1 MRGGTLPSWLG
12 DDEGHYPSKLPLSI
26 WYHDLYTMGID
37 PSARFPRDRYQLL
50 KERIKDAQLPSPIE
64 FHEPRPASVDD
75 LLRAHGSDY
84 VDRFLGGRLDD
95 REINRIGLKPWSDSF
110 GQRTLLIMGGSISAL
125 EHVCQN
131 GGISGNMAG
140 GTHHSHADFGSGYC
154 VFNDIAV
161 CAKMALERE
170 FIDRVAVLD
179 LDVHQGDGTAAI
191 LRDTPGAITIS
202 VHCEA
207 NFPFRKVASDFDLP
221 LPTGAGDSEY
231 LNKVQEGL
239 DIVSTF
245 SPDVLLFQAGVDA
258 LASDALGKLEV
269 TRSGMRIRNQM
280 VLSHVVDNGLPC
292 VIFMGG
298 GYSDPIE
305 HTVDAFLDLFTDAA
319 VANGR
324 IQRMTESDGQ
334 HPEHEVV

>member
-1 MRGGTLPSWLG
+1 MSGGTPPPWLEGEDDPGLPKS
-12 DDEGHYPSKLPLSI
+12 SLSI

-37 PSARFPRDRYQLL
+37 PSARFPRDRYHLL
-50 KERIKDAQLPSPIE
+50 EDRIKGAQLPSPIE
-64 FHEPRPASVDD
+64 FREPRPASTDD
-75 LLRAHGSDY
+75 LLRVHGPDY
-84 VDRFLGGRLDD
+84 VDRFLGGRLSD
-95 REINRIGLKPWSDSF
+95 REINRIGLKPWRSSF
-110 GQRTLLIMGGSISAL
+110 AQRTLLIMGGSISAL
-125 EHVCQN
+125 EHVCQH

-161 CAKMALERE
+161 CAKIALERE
-170 FIDRVAVLD
+170 GIERIAVLD

-191 LRDTPGAITIS
+191 LRDTPGALTVS

-221 LPTGAGDSEY
+221 LPAGAGDSEY
-231 LNKVQEGL
+231 LDRVQEGL
-239 DIVSTF
+239 DIVSGF

-269 TRSGMRIRNQM
+269 SRPGMRLRNQM
-280 VLSHVVDNGLPC
+280 VLSHVVDQGLPC

-298 GYSDPIE
+298 GYSDPIG

-319 VANGR
+319 IANGR
-324 IQRMTESDGQ
+324 MQRATG
-334 HPEHEVV
+334 PEGRHREREAV